1 MPAQDYR
8 LPIMLLAAAKSPLST
23 TSSQI
28 ARNEE
33 RRHAD
38 AGALRSL
45 WVRRA
50 GRTRSGHIHAHA
62 LVGPL
67 CGCVMSGHARWS
79 RTTAC
84 EDLLPRSSIAS

>member
-8 LPIMLLAAAKSPLST
+8 LPIMLLAAAKSPLSI

-45 WVRRA
+45 
-50 GRTRSGHIHAHA
+50 
-62 LVGPL
+62 
-67 CGCVMSGHARWS
+67 
-79 RTTAC
+79 
-84 EDLLPRSSIAS
+84 